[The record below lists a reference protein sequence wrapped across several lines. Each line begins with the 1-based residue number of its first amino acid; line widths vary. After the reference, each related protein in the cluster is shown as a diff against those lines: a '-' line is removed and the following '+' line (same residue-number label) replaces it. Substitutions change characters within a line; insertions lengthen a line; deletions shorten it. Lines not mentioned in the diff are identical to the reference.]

1 MENRMSKF
9 AKDIKVNNIIW
20 TISEGDKPQLLPLI
34 VTNIN
39 IRKLLWTGYYD
50 LTLRL
55 PNGSEKFIS
64 LFDTG
69 ERRDYYVPFLT
80 DLFDDLKDYAHDN
93 AITIMASFDKDK
105 LWNQYVNGLK
115 QSIDTVK
122 EVIEKGQQNLKELNK
137 KLNYI
142 EKQYDNIQEG

>member
-1 MENRMSKF
+1 MSKF

-20 TISEGDKPQLLPLI
+20 TISGGDKPQLLPLI
-34 VTNIN
+34 VININ
-39 IRKLLWTGYYD
+39 VRKLLWTGYYD
-50 LTLRL
+50 LTLCL
-55 PNGSEKFIS
+55 PDGSEKFIS

-69 ERRDYYVPFLT
+69 ERRDYDVPFLT
-80 DLFDDLKDYAHDN
+80 DLLDDLKDYSHDN
-93 AITIMASFDKDK
+93 AITIMASFDRDK

>member
-1 MENRMSKF
+1 MSKF

-20 TISEGDKPQLLPLI
+20 TISGGDKPQLLPLI
-34 VTNIN
+34 VININ
-39 IRKLLWTGYYD
+39 VRKLLWTGYYD
-50 LTLRL
+50 LTLCL
-55 PNGSEKFIS
+55 PDGSEKFIS

-69 ERRDYYVPFLT
+69 ERRDYDVPFLT
-80 DLFDDLKDYAHDN
+80 DLLDDLKDYSHDN
-93 AITIMASFDKDK
+93 AITIMASFDRDK

-115 QSIDTVK
+115 QSIESVN